1 MTEIKA
7 SSYSVFVTNDIA
19 KEINRFFKAN
29 KNKYSK
35 IVILVDENTLTHCYP
50 QLVANIPEFVD
61 AEIIEID
68 SGEENK
74 NIDVCVQIWSTLS
87 EYSTDR
93 QSLFVNIGGG
103 VISDM
108 GGFIASTFKRGIGF
122 INIPTTLL
130 SQVDASVGGKL
141 GIDLNHLKNEIGV
154 FNNPLAVFVDPS
166 FLSTLEKRQVISGF
180 AEMIKHA
187 LIADA
192 NYWKQIKQV
201 DFNNLE
207 HLTKLIDTSIN
218 IKNEVVLADPFEKNI
233 RKTLNFG
240 HTIGHAIETHFL
252 EEESKTPLL
261 HGEAIAIGMI
271 CEAYLSNK
279 VSGLSNKDLK
289 EITNFILSVYKPVKI
304 EESILNRLLQL
315 MKHDKKNEKGN
326 INFSLLSSIGKCEIN
341 VSASTTLIAE
351 SLNYYSEQIM
361 LK

>member
-7 SSYSVFVTNDIA
+7 NNYSVFVSKDIT
-19 KEINRFFKAN
+19 KEINKFFKVN
-29 KNKYSK
+29 KDTYSK
-35 IVILVDENTLTHCYP
+35 IFILVDENTLKHCYP
-50 QLVANIPEFVD
+50 QLVTKVPSFVD
-61 AEIIEID
+61 AEIIEIE

-87 EYSTDR
+87 EYAADR

-103 VISDM
+103 VIGDM
-108 GGFIASTFKRGIGF
+108 GGFIASTFKRGIPF
-122 INIPTTLL
+122 FNIPTTLL

-154 FNNPLAVFVDPS
+154 FNNPLAVFVDPT
-166 FLSTLEKRQVISGF
+166 LLATLEKRQVISGF

-192 NYWKQIKQV
+192 AYWKKIKQV
-201 DFNNLE
+201 DFNNVDKLAD
-207 HLTKLIDTSIN
+207 LIDTSIQ
-218 IKNEVVLADPFEKNI
+218 IKNKVVLADPFEKNV

-252 EEESKTPLL
+252 ENEKEALL

-279 VSGLSNKDLK
+279 VSGLTDKDLK
-289 EITNFILSVYKPVKI
+289 EITAFILSVYKPVKI
-304 EESILNRLLQL
+304 KESTYDRFLEL
-315 MKHDKKNEKGN
+315 MQHDKKNEKGK
-326 INFSLLSSIGKCEIN
+326 INFSLLSAIGKCEIN
-341 VSASTTLIAE
+341 IGATAAQIKD
-351 SLNYYSEQIM
+351 SLNYYSEQI
-361 LK
+361 KSK

>member
-7 SSYSVFVTNDIA
+7 NNYSVFVSNGITR
-19 KEINRFFKAN
+19 EINQFFKVN

-35 IVILVDENTLTHCYP
+35 IFILVDENTLKHCYP
-50 QLVANIPEFVD
+50 QLVANVPAFAD
-61 AEIIEID
+61 AEIIEIE

-74 NIDVCVQIWSTLS
+74 NIEVCVQIWSTLS
-87 EYSTDR
+87 EYSADR

-103 VISDM
+103 VIGDM

-154 FNNPLAVFVDPS
+154 FNNPLAVFVDPA
-166 FLSTLEKRQVISGF
+166 FLNTLEERQVVSGF

-187 LIADA
+187 LISDAD
-192 NYWKQIKQV
+192 YWKQIKKV
-201 DFNNLE
+201 DFSNLE
-207 HLTKLIDTSIN
+207 NLTKLIDTSIK
-218 IKNEVVLADPFEKNI
+218 IKNKVVLADPFEKNM

-252 EEESKTPLL
+252 EQENQAPLL
-261 HGEAIAIGMI
+261 HGEAIAVGMI

-279 VSGLSNKDLK
+279 VSGLSGKELK
-289 EITNFILSVYKPVKI
+289 EITTFILSVYKPVKI
-304 EESILNRLLQL
+304 KENNYSRFLEL
-315 MKHDKKNEKGN
+315 MQHDKKNEKGK
-326 INFSLLSSIGKCEIN
+326 INFSLLSAIGKCKIN
-341 VSASTTLIAE
+341 AGATADLIKE
-351 SLNYYSEQIM
+351 SLNYYSEQI
-361 LK
+361 KSK

>member
-1 MTEIKA
+1 MAEIKA
-7 SSYSVFVTNDIA
+7 NKYSVFVTKDIS
-19 KEINRFFKAN
+19 KEINRFFKVN
-29 KNKYSK
+29 KGKYSK
-35 IVILVDENTLTHCYP
+35 IFILVDENTLKYCYP
-50 QLVANIPEFVD
+50 QLVTKVPAFVD
-61 AEIIEID
+61 AEIIEIE

-87 EYSTDR
+87 EYSADR

-103 VISDM
+103 VIGDM

-122 INIPTTLL
+122 FNIPTTLL

-154 FNNPLAVFVDPS
+154 FNNPLAVFVDPTL
-166 FLSTLEKRQVISGF
+166 LSTLDKRQVISGF

-192 NYWKQIKQV
+192 IYWKKIKLV
-201 DFNNLE
+201 DFNDLDK
-207 HLTKLIDTSIN
+207 LTDLIDTSIK
-218 IKNEVVLADPFEKNI
+218 IKNKVVLTDPFEKNI

-252 EEESKTPLL
+252 EKDKEALL

-279 VSGLSNKDLK
+279 VSGLSAKDLK

-304 EESILNRLLQL
+304 KESTYDRFLEL
-315 MKHDKKNEKGN
+315 MQHDKKNEKGK

-341 VSASTTLIAE
+341 VGATADQIKA
-351 SLNYYSEQIM
+351 SLNYYSEQI
-361 LK
+361 K